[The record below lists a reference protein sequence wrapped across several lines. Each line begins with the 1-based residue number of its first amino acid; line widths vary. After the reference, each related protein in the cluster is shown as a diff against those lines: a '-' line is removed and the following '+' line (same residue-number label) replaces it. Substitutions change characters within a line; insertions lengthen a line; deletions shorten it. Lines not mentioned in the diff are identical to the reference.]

1 MLLNKSMPRD
11 NLMND
16 ITNRSALILLVEDD
30 PSMLEGMSDLLQT
43 PTLLKT
49 MGIDYDVDIMTAENG
64 AEALEMMRQRTPDII
79 VSDIMMPVMDGHQ
92 FLHAVQKNPDWLHIP
107 FIFLTAKGN
116 EDEILDGQ
124 LRGANLYITKPF
136 ISKELLELIKSQ
148 LDRSFERQASHRQNV
163 SDLKKGILQIL
174 NHEFRTPLT
183 YVTAYYEMLA
193 DSLNR
198 LSSQHNFQEYL
209 RGIQIGCVRLTKLIE
224 DFILV
229 IDLRTGEFQSRYYE
243 RAKPISSLNAL
254 AQAVITEWEDEA
266 QQKGIHLHFTA
277 ASKTPVIWGDEQCL
291 HNIFRQMLS
300 NAIKFTP
307 RNTEGEKHIYVST
320 SVGKHDVRVVFKDE
334 GSGFPP
340 TIQDQIFDLFFQYN
354 RGLLEQQGAGTGLT
368 IAKGLVDLH
377 NGRIEV
383 ESQENAGST
392 FTVIFPIYTGTG
404 SQQVQSAN
412 GSPGQRQ
419 ATALVVEDDPSLLLG
434 LKELLEI
441 EKGRYQ
447 LNVLTA
453 ANGQEGL
460 EVMRRQQPDIIISD
474 IMMPIMD
481 GYEFLETLRKNTDWI
496 QIPFIFLTAKGE
508 HTDVHRGLR
517 SGVDAYITKPYDS
530 NELIQLTLAKLDRYF
545 LLRSAMAENF
555 DSLKRSILDLIT
567 PDFRLPLSSVHEYS
581 EKLSANLNTVQNDAE
596 LKESLHG
603 IRDGSVRLTRLVEDF
618 IALAELR
625 TGEAKTACGLRTQ
638 PIHQP
643 GFILC
648 DASQPHKD
656 AAAEANI
663 DLQCEINDDLPS
675 ILGDS
680 ITLESSLSRLVEMG
694 IKLCDGEGRQP
705 IYLTAVSEMDDVCFN
720 IHLPPT
726 LEQDRLE
733 KVLALLEGHD
743 LNLSGLPDYA
753 PAMQIAQGYIELN
766 NGRLQIERQDN
777 AYRMTVR
784 LPIIAAPETP
794 TTAA

>member
-1 MLLNKSMPRD
+1 MSV
-11 NLMND
+11 LM
-16 ITNRSALILLVEDD
+16 NRSALVLLVEDD
-30 PSMLEGMSDLLQT
+30 PSMLDGMSDLLQT
-43 PTLLKT
+43 PALLQA
-49 MGIDYDVDIMTAENG
+49 MGIDYDVDIITANNG
-64 AEALEMMRQRTPDII
+64 SEALEMMGQRTPDLI
-79 VSDIMMPVMDGHQ
+79 VSDIMMPVMDGYQ
-92 FLHAVQKNPDWLHIP
+92 FLHAVQKNPSWLHIP

-116 EDEILDGQ
+116 KKEILEGQ
-124 LRGANLYITKPF
+124 IRGANLYITKPF
-136 ISKELLELIKSQ
+136 ASKELLELIKSQ
-148 LDRSFERQASHRQNV
+148 LDRSFERQTSHQQNV

-198 LSSQHNFQEYL
+198 LSSQQNFQEYL

-229 IDLRTGEFQSRYYE
+229 IDLRTGEFQSHYYQK
-243 RAKPISSLNAL
+243 AKSVSNINEL
-254 AQAVITEWEDEA
+254 AQGVVADWEDEA
-266 QQKGIHLHFTA
+266 RQKGIQLHFTA
-277 ASKTPVIWGDEQCL
+277 VPDEPVIWGDEQCL
-291 HNIFRQMLS
+291 QNIFRQLLS

-307 RNTEGEKHIYVST
+307 RSPNLEKHVYVST
-320 SVGKHDVRVVFKDE
+320 SVGEHDVRVIFKDE

-340 TIQDQIFDLFFQYN
+340 TIRHEIFDLFFQYN

-368 IAKGLVDLH
+368 ITKGLVDLH

-392 FTVIFPIYTGTG
+392 FTVILPIYTG
-404 SQQVQSAN
+404 N
-412 GSPGQRQ
+412 GRQNNRLTSNTSGQRQ

-441 EKGRYQ
+441 AKGQYQ

-460 EVMRRQQPDIIISD
+460 EAMRFQQPDIIISD

-481 GYEFLETLRKNTDWI
+481 GYAFLEQVRKNSAWL

-508 HTDVHRGLR
+508 HADVHRGLR
-517 SGVDAYITKPYDS
+517 SGVEAYITKPYDTD
-530 NELIQLTLAKLDRYF
+530 ELLQLTLANLDQYF

-555 DSLKRSILDLIT
+555 DSLKRSILGLIT

-581 EKLSANLNTVQNDAE
+581 EKLSANLNEVQNDAE
-596 LKESLHG
+596 LKESLNG

-625 TGEAKTACGLRTQ
+625 TGETKTACSLRTQ
-638 PIHQP
+638 PIHKP

-648 DASQPHKD
+648 DASQSCQE

-663 DLQCEINDDLPS
+663 DLDCQIEDALPPIS
-675 ILGDS
+675 GDS
-680 ITLESSLSRLVEMG
+680 ITLEGSLSRLVEIG
-694 IKLCDGEGRQP
+694 IKLCDGEERQT
-705 IYLTAVSEMDDVCFN
+705 IYLTAGSKANEIYFS
-720 IHLPPT
+720 IHLPPK
-726 LEQDRLE
+726 LAQDRME
-733 KVLALLEGHD
+733 QVWALFEGQNLD
-743 LNLSGLPDYA
+743 LSGLPDYA
-753 PAMQIAQGYIELN
+753 PALQIAQGYVALN
-766 NGRLQIERQDN
+766 NGDIQIESQDN
-777 AYRMTVR
+777 INRITVR
-784 LPIIAAPETP
+784 LPIIAAPEP
-794 TTAA
+794 AAKAK